1 MSMLYVKG
9 KATSAASRGHCSATP
24 ECEPWSG
31 HWVLR
36 STRAEVIQILSGV
49 FGWPLPECPLP
60 FGQPECRCAQW
71 IPTNQ
76 WGQRLEAEKQDG
88 RNPGPWV
95 SAAHLLRPRAVTQ
108 ERSQPLSRLILH
120 SGVSFRAGR
129 TTLPN
134 TVLKESLHTL
144 TAPCGGM
151 CVHSV

>member
-36 STRAEVIQILSGV
+36 RTRAEVIQILSGV

-60 FGQPECRCAQW
+60 FGQPECRRAQW

-134 TVLKESLHTL
+134 TALKESLHTL